1 LKQPTPLQRRLAY
14 AVFHTALI
22 ALIACGGAADSD
34 EASVT
39 LASVESISP
48 AILEQPVKPDA
59 ARGTTGG
66 RAAAIPVGI
75 ENVNDSPLKRADY
88 RTLLRFVPEHAITID
103 RFYFG
108 FKLLGARCNPGTSE
122 YGRGDGGTL
131 LGQLVEIDQD
141 TGLPGKVI
149 TSESVNACTRFT
161 QASTEFNGATPV
173 LVWLNTAA
181 SLDADTMYAVIISNA
196 HPDPANNF
204 FSFNMPLADTQL
216 AGPHARNELDARAG
230 GAIMAL
236 DPREHVAW
244 SEDAGA
250 TWQYGSAN
258 GQYRSYMNDN
268 DTAHPATRMPQYGF
282 RLKDG
287 ATLGPQPYYAYGA
300 ECSACTTAYANARV
314 ARTYTQVGGFTAASA
329 SVGTL
334 VMTNTD
340 TGENASCVPEPGYGF
355 RTCDLATPVTV
366 AAGQGYTVRSTG
378 TVELM
383 KMDWSQRQLF
393 PDVGSV
399 HGNLRAYQ
407 PSPAAGTNMQDVPS
421 LWAGPVSGY
430 VERWLRCSS

>member
-1 LKQPTPLQRRLAY
+1 LNQPTPFQRRIAY
-14 AVFHTALI
+14 AVFHVALI
-22 ALIACGGAADSD
+22 TLIACGGAAADDD
-34 EASVT
+34 ETTIT
-39 LASVESISP
+39 LASVQSMAPALVEPATSP
-48 AILEQPVKPDA
+48 APDA
-59 ARGTTGG
+59 GRSSSGG
-66 RAAAIPVGI
+66 RAGAIPVGI
-75 ENVNDSPLKRADY
+75 GNVNDSPLKRSNDSA
-88 RTLLRFVPEHAITID
+88 LLRFVPEHAITID

-108 FKLLGARCNPGTSE
+108 FKLLGAHCHPSASA

-131 LGQLVEIDQD
+131 LGQLVEVDQA

-149 TSESVNACTRFT
+149 ATETVNACSRFT
-161 QASTEFNGATPV
+161 EARAELNGAAPV
-173 LVWLNTAA
+173 MVWLNTAA
-181 SLDADTMYAVIISNA
+181 ALDADTMYAVIISNT

-204 FSFNMPLADTQL
+204 FSFNMPLADTRL
-216 AGPHARNELDARAG
+216 AGPHARNELDAHAG
-230 GAIMAL
+230 GALMSL

-244 SEDAGA
+244 SGDAGA
-250 TWQYGSAN
+250 TWQYGSDN
-258 GQYRSYMNDN
+258 GQYRAWMNDR

-282 RLKDG
+282 RLADG
-287 ATLGPQPYYAYGA
+287 STLGPQPYHAYGA

-314 ARTYTQVGGFTAASA
+314 ARTYTQLGGFTASSA
-329 SVGTL
+329 NVGTL

-340 TGENASCVPEPGYGF
+340 TGESASCIPAPGNGL

-366 AAGQGYTVRSTG
+366 APGQGYTVRATG

-407 PSPAAGTNMQDVPS
+407 PSPAAGTNRQDVPS

-430 VERWLRCSS
+430 TD